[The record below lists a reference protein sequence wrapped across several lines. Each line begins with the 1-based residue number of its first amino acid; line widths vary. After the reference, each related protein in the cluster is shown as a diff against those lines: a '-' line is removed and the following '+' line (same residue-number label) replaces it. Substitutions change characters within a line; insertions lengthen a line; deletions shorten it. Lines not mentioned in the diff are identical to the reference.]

1 MIEVTSLTVKG
12 QVTVPVEIR
21 RKLGLSGGDKVA
33 FVDDGNGRYYILNA
47 GEIALKNLITD
58 FKGAKEELG
67 IQGEED
73 VDRFLKE
80 DRKGR

>member
-1 MIEVTSLTVKG
+1 MIEVTSMTVKG

-21 RKLGLSGGDKVA
+21 QKLGLSGGDKVA
-33 FVDDGNGRYYILNA
+33 FVNDENGRYYILNA
-47 GEIALKNLITD
+47 GEIALKNLSTD

-67 IQGEED
+67 IQSEED